1 MYLCKPPHSFWNE
14 KGQKSAM
21 KAPSIPEDNALF
33 SIAGCYYS
41 IATVTSIWTFISSTS
56 IGMAMVDCSQKL
68 TQQSASLYEFI
79 FCTVSLQ
86 LLPSKD
92 ESYFP
97 TCLIMVGFVS
107 CFSKQNTVKVMLR
120 QFWEPRE
127 LAQFSSLSLE
137 MLSKRQVNKPRLSCL
152 TMKDIGPGFPHLS
165 SQWPTSPQKKATQVT
180 GSRCKTE
187 AIQDQKNFPSPAWAA
202 DL

>member
-1 MYLCKPPHSFWNE
+1 MFSLTSSCYMYLCKPP
-14 KGQKSAM
+14 QI
-21 KAPSIPEDNALF
+21 PSEMRKDKNLQWKLHLFIEDNALF

-41 IATVTSIWTFISSTS
+41 IATMTSIWSFISSTS
-56 IGMAMVDCSQKL
+56 TGMAMVDCSQKL

-79 FCTVSLQ
+79 LCTISLQ

-127 LAQFSSLSLE
+127 LVQFSSLSWNPVQT
-137 MLSKRQVNKPRLSCL
+137 SGKQAQVILLDDERHRAW
-152 TMKDIGPGFPHLS
+152 FP
-165 SQWPTSPQKKATQVT
+165 
-180 GSRCKTE
+180 
-187 AIQDQKNFPSPAWAA
+187 PSLQPMAH
-202 DL
+202 